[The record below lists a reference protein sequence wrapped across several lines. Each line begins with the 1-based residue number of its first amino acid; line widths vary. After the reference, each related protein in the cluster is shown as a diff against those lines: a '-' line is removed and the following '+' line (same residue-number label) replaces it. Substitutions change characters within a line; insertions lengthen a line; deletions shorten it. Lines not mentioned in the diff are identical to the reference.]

1 MASTA
6 PQPQAGSHAARRPI
20 LIFVPLIL
28 FAVLVALFLVR
39 LFSGDA
45 SLLPS
50 ALVGKQ
56 VPAFA
61 LPPVEGLPDKQGFSD
76 GDLRQGKVTLVN
88 VFASWCVPCH
98 QEHELIMRLSSD
110 PALKSAD
117 VRLFGL
123 AYKDDPANIKRFL
136 DEGGARGES
145 RSTGGSMACRKP
157 LSSRVMARF
166 PIALW
171 GQSARRATWMSSYP
185 RSKKRCAK
193 HASIQTSR

>member
-39 LFSGDA
+39 LYSGDA

-61 LPPVEGLPDKQGFSD
+61 LPPVEGCRTNKDFPTGIS
-76 GDLRQGKVTLVN
+76 GK
-88 VFASWCVPCH
+88 
-98 QEHELIMRLSSD
+98 
-110 PALKSAD
+110 
-117 VRLFGL
+117 
-123 AYKDDPANIKRFL
+123 
-136 DEGGARGES
+136 
-145 RSTGGSMACRKP
+145 
-157 LSSRVMARF
+157 
-166 PIALW
+166 
-171 GQSARRATWMSSYP
+171 
-185 RSKKRCAK
+185 AK
-193 HASIQTSR
+193 